1 MQMDFHYHS
10 CRNTDSGLLS
20 VTAVGM
26 QMEVYYH
33 PCLWESGWRSISI
46 LTAAGIL
53 RDKEVTSLEVVLEIR
68 GGWLGACFEICGA
81 WV

>member
-1 MQMDFHYHS
+1 MQI
-10 CRNTDSGLLS
+10 
-20 VTAVGM
+20 
-26 QMEVYYH
+26 QVYYQ
-33 PCLWESGWRSISI
+33 PQLRESRWRSISI

-53 RDKEVTSLEVVLEIR
+53 RDKEVTGLEVVLEIR